1 MSGREGVLG
10 EPLIEML
17 DEPPIANEA
26 CPQTSANPDAVVLGG
41 IPLDDE
47 TAVPGERAGT
57 GTPSA
62 SSTPWSFNTP
72 SAVRP
77 GEGVPLDTE
86 TTESTERAGTTD
98 EGETPTHTL
107 SEDWMSEED
116 WMYGT
121 LDEMCERSQGTPLDK
136 VDVVFGFIARI
147 AFAIRFSYDLV
158 NNEVVGFSYDL
169 VGLASLGFV
178 FLAVAIIYCFYHL
191 MWMSAGKLRDWLQ
204 EKHSKLYIEHQRI
217 SGGQAT
223 VYACSTTN
231 APAVPVI
238 RLPYHKKWC
247 TLNIQLKYCVKFKY
261 CVIHHIKISHD
272 PSALDT
278 AYIALCL
285 PYYATMCG
293 ALYYAICGRGRVLG
307 ILYVV
312 YDALREDFY
321 WIAHTLELYWRPI
334 TLNNAR
340 RYRGGYSQVGL
351 DPL

>member
-1 MSGREGVLG
+1 MSGREGVLD
-10 EPLIEML
+10 EPPLIEIL
-17 DEPPIANEA
+17 DEPPIGNEA
-26 CPQTSANPDAVVLGG
+26 CPQTSSNPDAVVLGG

-47 TAVPGERAGT
+47 TPAPGERAGT

-62 SSTPWSFNTP
+62 SSTPWLFNTP

-86 TTESTERAGTTD
+86 TTESTERAGTTE

-107 SEDWMSEED
+107 SEDWMSEI
-116 WMYGT
+116 
-121 LDEMCERSQGTPLDK
+121 DEMCERSLGTPLDK

-158 NNEVVGFSYDL
+158 NNEVVGFSYDF
-169 VGLASLGFV
+169 VGLVFLGFV
-178 FLAVAIIYCFYHL
+178 FGAVAIIYCFYHL

-238 RLPYHKKWC
+238 RLPYHLKVC
-247 TLNIQLKYCVKFKY
+247 TLNIPGLKYYKSS
-261 CVIHHIKISHD
+261 IKISHD

-285 PYYATMCG
+285 PYYATGCG
-293 ALYYAICGRGRVLG
+293 ALYYAICGRGRVWG

-312 YDALREDFY
+312 YDALRDDFY
-321 WIAHTLELYWRPI
+321 WIAHTLELYFRPI
-334 TLNNAR
+334 TLHNAR